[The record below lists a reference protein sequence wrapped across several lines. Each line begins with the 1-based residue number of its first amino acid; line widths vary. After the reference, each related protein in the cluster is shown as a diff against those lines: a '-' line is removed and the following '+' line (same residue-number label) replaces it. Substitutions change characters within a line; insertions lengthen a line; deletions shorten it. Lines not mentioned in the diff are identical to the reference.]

1 MSRIGNKVIV
11 LPKAVEVSVADGK
24 VVVKGPKGTL
34 DTKLVQGVSFD
45 VVDGTV
51 SVRREGDSPRL
62 RANHGLMRA
71 LTANMVHGVSV
82 GFEKKLEIVGVG
94 YKAEVKG
101 KDIVLNLGY
110 SHPIRYPFP
119 EGITI
124 SCESPTKITVAGI
137 DKEQVG
143 QVASELR
150 GFRSPD
156 SYKGKG
162 VRYEGERVRLKAGKS
177 GQ

>member
-1 MSRIGNKVIV
+1 MSRIGNKSIA

-34 DTKLVQGVSFD
+34 DAAIAEGISFEIEDSVVQ
-45 VVDGTV
+45 
-51 SVRREGDSPRL
+51 VRRQGDSPKF

-71 LTANMVHGVSV
+71 LTANMVQGVST

-94 YKAEVKG
+94 YKAEAKSNEV
-101 KDIVLNLGY
+101 VLNLGF

-119 EGITI
+119 PGITI
-124 SCESPTKITVAGI
+124 SCESPTKLTVKGI
-137 DKEQVG
+137 DKERVG

>member
-1 MSRIGNKVIV
+1 MSRIGNKVIA

-34 DTKLVQGVSFD
+34 DAKIAQGVSFD
-45 VVDGTV
+45 VADGEV
-51 SVRREGDSPRL
+51 RVRRDGDTPKF

-71 LTANMVHGVSV
+71 LTANMVHGVSK

-94 YKAEVKG
+94 YKAEAKG
-101 KDIVLNLGY
+101 NEIVLNLGY

-119 EGITI
+119 QGITI
-124 SCESPTKITVAGI
+124 SCEGPTKITVKGI